1 MSCRLRRI
9 VAGLV
14 LTALLCGVSPGI
26 GLSAAAGLRTL
37 SGDVQPGWTNVS
49 SSPSP
54 PPMAGA
60 MMAYSSKEHRFVL
73 FGGWDGAKGLNSTW
87 VYNTGNR
94 AWSAL
99 HPAVNPIGRGDG
111 MFVYDERADSFILF
125 GGWHE
130 EVNGA
135 YIRLHDTWL
144 FSLQNSSWTEHHPTV
159 SPSAR
164 SDSEVAYDPLVDTV
178 LLVGGFSGSAYLGD
192 IWSYTLSDDTWSS
205 RPAAV
210 EPSPRADGRLVYI
223 DGQDRFILFGGNDYS
238 GPNHTFHHLA
248 DTWTYSWNS
257 NVWKP
262 LTLKDGPRAR
272 DYPMFAFDPVTKL
285 ALLTGGFGNGTIL
298 NDLWA
303 FDITSDAWVDFTPTI
318 SPPPRFAATGGFDRM
333 NHVLVLFSG
342 LANTGLLADT
352 WHYAHQPSSVTPG
365 LLSPIV
371 VVGVSS
377 LIVGIAVAIAFGLPR
392 KQRSRG
398 LP

>member
-1 MSCRLRRI
+1 
-9 VAGLV
+9 
-14 LTALLCGVSPGI
+14 
-26 GLSAAAGLRTL
+26 
-37 SGDVQPGWTNVS
+37 
-49 SSPSP
+49 
-54 PPMAGA
+54 MAGA

-73 FGGWDGAKGLNSTW
+73 FGGWDGTKGLNATW
-87 VYNTGNR
+87 VYDPGNR
-94 AWSAL
+94 TWNAL
-99 HPAVNPIGRGDG
+99 HPTISPIGRGDG

-130 EVNGA
+130 EANGT
-135 YIRLHDTWL
+135 YTRLDDTWL
-144 FSLQNSSWTEHHPTV
+144 FSLQSTTWTERRPTL

-164 SDSEVAYDPLVDTV
+164 SDSEVAYNPLVDTV
-178 LLVGGFSGSAYLGD
+178 LLIGGFSGSAYLGD
-192 IWSYTLSDDTWSS
+192 IWSYTPGNNTWSP

-223 DGQDRFILFGGNDYS
+223 AGQDRFILFGDNDYS
-238 GPNHTFHHLA
+238 GPNHAFHHLA
-248 DTWTYSWNS
+248 DTWTYTWNS

-262 LTLKDGPRAR
+262 LILKDGPSAR

-285 ALLTGGFGNGTIL
+285 ALITGGYGNGTIL

-303 FDITSDAWVDFTPTI
+303 FDTTIDSWVDLSTPI

-352 WHYAHQPSSVTPG
+352 WHYAYQPSSGRAG
-365 LLSPIV
+365 LLSPIM
-371 VVGVSS
+371 VVGISS
-377 LIVGIAVAIAFGLPR
+377 LVVGIALAIAFGFPR
-392 KQRSRG
+392 KHGSRG